1 MSKDVEVVDATATD
15 LVLYDTN
22 LFPDLKWADP
32 EDAGKR
38 FAERFGRAETV
49 DDLFD
54 VLAGNNT
61 QGMIGRRV
69 EVRAVDWQAFQSDR
83 GVIPN
88 GICLAAD
95 IDTGEVLEFA
105 TTSEFCTMFLRKAEL
120 LGLLPLRLKIVE
132 KVTKGGNKALN
143 FERV

>member
-1 MSKDVEVVDATATD
+1 MSKEVEVVDATGSE
-15 LVLYDTN
+15 LVLYDTQ

-32 EDAGKR
+32 DDAGQR
-38 FAERFGRAETV
+38 FAERFSRAENL

-69 EVRAVDWQAFQSDR
+69 EVQAVEWQAFQSDR

-105 TTSEFCTMFLRKAEL
+105 TTSQFCTMFLRRAEL